1 MIKIYQMKKI
11 LLFLFLIFTI
21 QEGYSCSCA
30 PRPSVKYNWK
40 NANEVFTGKIIKIDS
55 SLYGTNG
62 SKIYS
67 YTVRILES
75 FKEDFHKGRELRTF
89 ISQDEASCDFMFQAG
104 KEYLIYAKRESHS
117 LVTSICS
124 RTSLLKNIESAEIE
138 ALKKLYQIY
147 AADTSGVRT
156 MKMESN
162 TSYQVGLVK
171 NAFEEKIKSQNSIIY
186 LLSAIIAFL
195 VIGFFITLKIR
206 H

>member
-1 MIKIYQMKKI
+1 MKKI
-11 LLFLFLIFTI
+11 LFFLFLIFTI

-30 PRPSVKYNWK
+30 PRASVEYNWE

-75 FKEDFHKGRELRTF
+75 FKEDFHKNRELRTF
-89 ISQDEASCDFMFQAG
+89 LSQDEASCDFMFQVG

-124 RTSLLKNIESAEIE
+124 RTNLVKNVESAEIE

-156 MKMESN
+156 MKMEN
-162 TSYQVGLVK
+162 NASYQVGLVK
-171 NAFEEKIKSQNSIIY
+171 NAFEEKIKYQNSIIY
-186 LLSAIIAFL
+186 LFSGTIALLVVGFL
-195 VIGFFITLKIR
+195 VILKKR
-206 H
+206 R